1 MADHY
6 SLDVVIPCYNE
17 EENLPHTIPVLN
29 DFLKNLLSREDLGLE
44 RFRIILV
51 DDGSSDRTWSQI
63 EAFTQSA
70 GASGVKL
77 SRNYGHQNAMLVGLS
92 IADADVV
99 LTIDSDLQDDIN
111 AISEMLKAYQA
122 GADLALGVRRSRG
135 EDRFFK
141 KNTARGYY
149 ALMRLMGAQIVP
161 DHADF
166 RLMSQKAL
174 KALLAHEET
183 NLFLRGIIP
192 NLGFKSQII
201 EYDRQSREHGETK
214 YTLKKMLS
222 LAVNGV
228 TSFSAAPL
236 RFVAALGISVFLI
249 SMLLAFWFLM
259 ERLFIADST
268 VPGWASIVLPLLW
281 LGGLQIFCMGII
293 GEYVGKIYLEVKRR
307 PRFIIDEKI

>member
-29 DFLKNLLSREDLGLE
+29 DFLRNLLSREDLGLE

-51 DDGSSDRTWSQI
+51 DDGSADRTWSQI
-63 EAFTQSA
+63 EAFTQTV
-70 GASGVKL
+70 GTSGVKL
-77 SRNYGHQNAMLVGLS
+77 SRNYGHQNAMLAGLS

-141 KNTARGYY
+141 KTTARGYY

-174 KALLAHEET
+174 KALLTHEET

-236 RFVAALGISVFLI
+236 RFVAALGISVFVI

-259 ERLFIADST
+259 ERLFVADST

>member
-29 DFLKNLLSREDLGLE
+29 DFLRNLLSREDLGLE

-51 DDGSSDRTWSQI
+51 DDGSADRTWSQI
-63 EAFTQSA
+63 EAFTQTV

-77 SRNYGHQNAMLVGLS
+77 SRNYGHQNAMLAGLS

-141 KNTARGYY
+141 KTTARGYY
-149 ALMRLMGAQIVP
+149 ALMKLMGAQIVP
-161 DHADF
+161 NHADF

-192 NLGFKSQII
+192 NLGFEAQII

-259 ERLFIADST
+259 ERLFVADST

>member
-29 DFLKNLLSREDLGLE
+29 DFLKALVSREDLALA
-44 RFRIILV
+44 RFRMILV
-51 DDGSSDRTWSQI
+51 DDGSSDLTWKQI
-63 EAFTQSA
+63 EAFTREI
-70 GASGVKL
+70 GATGLKL
-77 SRNYGHQNAMLVGLS
+77 SRNYGHQNAMLAGLS
-92 IADADVV
+92 VADADVV

-111 AISEMLKAYQA
+111 AIVEMLKAHEA

-135 EDRFFK
+135 NDSFFK
-141 KNTARGYY
+141 KNTAKGYY
-149 ALMRLMGAQIVP
+149 GLMRLMGAQIVP

-174 KALLAHEET
+174 KALLSHEET

-192 NLGFKSQII
+192 SLGFKAEVIR
-201 EYDRQSREHGETK
+201 YDRQTREHGETK
-214 YTLKKMLS
+214 YTLRKMLS

-236 RFVAALGISVFLI
+236 RFVAALGITVFLF
-249 SMLLAFWFLM
+249 SMLLGFWFLM
-259 ERLFIADST
+259 ERLFVSEST
-268 VPGWASIVLPLLW
+268 VPGWASIVLPMLW

-307 PRFIIDEKI
+307 PRFIIDEVV

>member
-1 MADHY
+1 MASPY

-29 DFLKNLLSREDLGLE
+29 DFLANLVSREDLALAG
-44 RFRIILV
+44 FRMILV
-51 DDGSSDRTWSQI
+51 DDGSSDRTWQQI
-63 EAFTQSA
+63 EDFTKEI
-70 GASGVKL
+70 GATGLKL
-77 SRNYGHQNAMLVGLS
+77 SRNYGHQNAMLAGLS
-92 IADADVV
+92 VADADVV
-99 LTIDSDLQDDIN
+99 VTIDSDLQDDIN
-111 AISEMLKAYQA
+111 AIVEMLKAHEA
-122 GADLALGVRRSRG
+122 GAELALGVRRSRG
-135 EDRFFK
+135 RDSFFK
-141 KNTARGYY
+141 KNTAKGYY
-149 ALMRLMGAQIVP
+149 GLMKLMGAQIVP

-192 NLGFKSQII
+192 SLGFKTEVIR
-201 EYDRQSREHGETK
+201 YDRQSREHGETK
-214 YTLKKMLS
+214 YTLRKMLS

-236 RFVAALGISVFLI
+236 RFVAGLGITVFLL

-259 ERLFIADST
+259 ERLFVSKST
-268 VPGWASIVLPLLW
+268 VPGWASTVLPMLW

-307 PRFIIDEKI
+307 PRFIVDKVV

>member
-29 DFLKNLLSREDLGLE
+29 DFLKKLLSREDLGLE
-44 RFRIILV
+44 QFRIILV
-51 DDGSSDRTWSQI
+51 DDGSADGTWSQI
-63 EAFTQSA
+63 EAFTHDI
-70 GASGVKL
+70 GASGLKL
-77 SRNYGHQNAMLVGLS
+77 SRNYGHQNAMLAGLS

-111 AISEMLKAYQA
+111 AISEMLKAYQT

-149 ALMRLMGAQIVP
+149 ALMKLMGAQIVP

-174 KALLAHEET
+174 KALLTHEET

-259 ERLFIADST
+259 ERVFVADST

>member
-77 SRNYGHQNAMLVGLS
+77 SRNYGHQNAMLAGLS